1 MYNDLYCKISIDTD
15 QILNGELREYLPLEE
30 GCGDVLHS

>member
-15 QILNGELREYLPLEE
+15 QILNGELRDTLTK
-30 GCGDVLHS
+30 GD